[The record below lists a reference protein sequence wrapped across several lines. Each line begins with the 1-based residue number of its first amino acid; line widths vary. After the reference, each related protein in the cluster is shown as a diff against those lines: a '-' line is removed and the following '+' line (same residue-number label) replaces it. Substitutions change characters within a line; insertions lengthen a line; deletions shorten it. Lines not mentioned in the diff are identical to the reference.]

1 MSLNLKFHDV
11 ADLPELERLWQDETD
26 WGEQSAE
33 LKRWFMEAPFGKPSV
48 VVASDS
54 TGRAVGQFRFMPMRI
69 SVNGRDVTA
78 VRPFGTIVTKDAHEA
93 AGAKGVL
100 DNPIARMYL
109 RGADEFRA
117 RGAGLMYIVPDERW
131 VGLFKRWALALK
143 MFKIKYASFPLW
155 SLPLPLTNGLLP
167 LGEGFTAVPLTTS
180 LLNVSAEVDKL
191 WEASRKLH
199 SCMAARDAGVL
210 RWKLAQATFTVTAI
224 KRAGELVGLVAARE
238 KGDRQWLICDLLAAD
253 DGAALRATLA
263 AAANAGHEESV
274 ARVGG
279 DNELRKVAV
288 LATSVMEPA
297 VRSLGFVRDE
307 YDFPLVVHV
316 LDKSLPA
323 DAVKP
328 ERWYVSAND

>member
-11 ADLPELERLWQDETD
+11 ADLPGLERLWQDETD

-48 VVASDS
+48 VVASDGQ
-54 TGRAVGQFRFMPMRI
+54 TGKPVGQFRFMPMRI
-69 SVNGRDVTA
+69 SVNGRDVSA
-78 VRPFGTIVTKDAHEA
+78 VRPFGTIVTKEAHEA
-93 AGAKGVL
+93 AGARGVL

-155 SLPLPLTNGLLP
+155 SLPLPLTSGLLP
-167 LGEGFTAVPLTTS
+167 LGDGFTASALT
-180 LLNVSAEVDKL
+180 NWDEVDQL
-191 WEASRKLH
+191 WETSRQLH
-199 SCMAARDAGVL
+199 SCMAVRDAGAL
-210 RWKLAQATFTVTAI
+210 RWKLAQAIFTVTAI
-224 KRAGELVGLVAARE
+224 KRDGQLVGLVASRE

-263 AAANAGHEESV
+263 AAANVAHDESL
-274 ARVGG
+274 ARSGA
-279 DNELRKVAV
+279 NELRKVAV
-288 LATSVMEPA
+288 LATPVMEPA
-297 VRSLGFVRDE
+297 VRSLGFVRDD

-323 DAVKP
+323 DAVRP

>member
-1 MSLNLKFHDV
+1 MSLDLKFHDV
-11 ADLPELERLWQDETD
+11 ADLPGLERLWQDETD

-33 LKRWFMEAPFGKPSV
+33 LQRWFMEAPFGKPSV
-48 VVASDS
+48 VVATDGQ
-54 TGRAVGQFRFMPMRI
+54 TGKAVGQFRFMPMRI
-69 SVNGRDVTA
+69 SVNGRDVNA

-93 AGAKGVL
+93 ADARGVL

-155 SLPLPLTNGLLP
+155 SLPLPLTTELLP
-167 LGEGFTAVPLTTS
+167 LGDGFTASPLT
-180 LLNVSAEVDKL
+180 NWDEVDQL
-191 WEASRKLH
+191 WETSRKLH
-199 SCMAARDAGVL
+199 RCMAVRDAGAL
-210 RWKLAQATFTVTAI
+210 RWKLAQAIFTVTAI
-224 KRAGELVGLVAARE
+224 KRGGEFVGLVASRE

-253 DGAALRATLA
+253 DGASLRATLA
-263 AAANAGHEESV
+263 AAVNAGHEESV
-274 ARVGG
+274 ARVGAN
-279 DNELRKVAV
+279 DLRKVAV

-297 VRSLGFVRDE
+297 VRSLGFVRDD

-316 LDKSLPA
+316 LDKSLRAA
-323 DAVKP
+323 DVRP